1 MNTPIC
7 AFDAKIGILC
17 PKCDAKVKGGSISKI
32 DVDASMKL
40 VKLAEKHSELDE
52 IDLLR
57 AFEVDGDYVLVLKTG
72 DPLSLRTNSSLGK
85 LVESEFDRKVWMI
98 EGDGTDRRV
107 LEDLFFPLKLLTVN
121 IVWLPDG
128 SKLTRV
134 IISGKRTD
142 NSHVDLGQSKR
153 IMKDVRGM
161 DLIVEFEKKE

>member
-1 MNTPIC
+1 MEDGN
-7 AFDAKIGILC
+7 
-17 PKCDAKVKGGSISKI
+17 ISKI

-40 VKLAEKHSELDE
+40 VKLAEKHSELGK

-57 AFEVDGDYVLVLKTG
+57 AFEVNGDCVLVLKTG

-85 LVESEFDRKVWMI
+85 LVESEFDNKVWMI

-107 LEDLFFPLKLLTVN
+107 LEDLFFPLKILTIN
-121 IVWLPDG
+121 IIWLPDG

-142 NSHVDLGQSKR
+142 NSYVDLEQSKL
-153 IMKDVRGM
+153 IMKDVRGI
-161 DLIVEFEKKE
+161 DLIVKFEKEE

>member
-1 MNTPIC
+1 LNTPIC

-52 IDLLR
+52 VDLLR

-85 LVESEFDRKVWMI
+85 LVELEFDRKVWMI

-107 LEDLFFPLKLLTVN
+107 LEDLFFSTQAIDGKHCLAPGREQIDQSNN
-121 IVWLPDG
+121 I
-128 SKLTRV
+128 
-134 IISGKRTD
+134 GKTNR
-142 NSHVDLGQSKR
+142 
-153 IMKDVRGM
+153 
-161 DLIVEFEKKE
+161 

>member
-17 PKCDAKVKGGSISKI
+17 PKCDAKVKDGSISKI

-72 DPLSLRTNSSLGK
+72 DPLSLRANSSLGK

-107 LEDLFFPLKLLTVN
+107 LEDLFFSLKLLTVN

-142 NSHVDLGQSKR
+142 NPHVDLEQSKR

>member
-17 PKCDAKVKGGSISKI
+17 PKCEAKVKGGNISKI

-40 VKLAEKHSELDE
+40 VKLAEKHSELGK

-72 DPLSLRTNSSLGK
+72 DPLFLRTNSSLGK
-85 LVESEFDRKVWMI
+85 LVETEFDHKVWMI

-107 LEDLFFPLKLLTVN
+107 LEDLFFPLKILTIN

-142 NSHVDLGQSKR
+142 KPVDLEQSKR
-153 IMKDVRGM
+153 IMKDVRGI